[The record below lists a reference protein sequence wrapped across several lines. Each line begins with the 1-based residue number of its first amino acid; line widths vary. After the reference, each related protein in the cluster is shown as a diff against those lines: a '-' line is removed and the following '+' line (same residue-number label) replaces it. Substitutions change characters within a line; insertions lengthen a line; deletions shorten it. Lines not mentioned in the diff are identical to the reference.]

1 MATLLDIAYIVL
13 VLLVAVAGT
22 GFVFVTTGGEGG
34 RRWQRWLV
42 VALVA
47 VFLVVMGGAL
57 VV

>member
-1 MATLLDIAYIVL
+1 MAGLLDTAYVVL
-13 VLLVAVAGT
+13 VLLVTVAGT
-22 GFVFVTTGGEGG
+22 GFVFVTTSG
-34 RRWQRWLV
+34 RERQWQQWLV

>member
-1 MATLLDIAYIVL
+1 MATLLDTAYVVL
-13 VLLVAVAGT
+13 VLLVTVAGT
-22 GFVFVTTGGEGG
+22 GFVFVTTGGRE
-34 RRWQRWLV
+34 RQWQRWLV